1 MTKMEDKLATL
12 RHSTAHVM
20 ASAVKQLFPDA
31 KLGIGPAIE
40 NGFYYDFDLEHRF
53 TPEDLKRVEEKMRE
67 IIDQD
72 YEFKQELISK
82 QEARKLFEHMGE
94 IYKLEILDE
103 IEDEKVSIYR
113 HGDFVDLCSGPHVKS
128 TSEIKAFKLLSIAGA
143 YWRGDESRK
152 MLQRIYGTAFFTPK
166 ELEDY
171 LRHLQEAEKRDHRRL
186 GKELRLF
193 GFFES
198 AGPGL
203 VFYFPKGAIVRRIIE
218 DYILEKHLER
228 NYQLVIT
235 PQIMRAE
242 IWQTSGH
249 LDYYRQY
256 MYLFEVDNVQYAIKP
271 MNCPGHILI
280 FKSQRRSYKELPLR
294 LFELGNVYRHEKTG
308 VLHGLLRVRGF
319 TQDDAHIFCT
329 EHQLRD
335 EIKDVI
341 LFTTEIMA
349 DFGFEDFEVELS
361 TQPEDYIGSQQE
373 WDRATQ
379 ALKDALEELRID
391 YQICEGEGA
400 FYGPK
405 IDIKLRDAIGRLWQC
420 ATIQCDFAGP
430 ERFDVTYIGE
440 DGQPRRCIMVHRAIL
455 GSLER
460 FLGTLIEHYGGDFP
474 LWLAP
479 EQVRLIPVSE
489 KFLAYGEKLKK
500 ILQQEKVRVGLD
512 NRNETLNYKI
522 RQAQLEKVPYMLIF
536 GKREEESETVSL
548 RSKLRGDLGTKTV
561 SQLIAGL
568 KKEIDTKGKEK
579 IE

>member
-1 MTKMEDKLATL
+1 MKVDELQKL

-20 ASAVKQLFPDA
+20 ASAVKRLFPDA

-53 TPEDLKRVEEKMRE
+53 TPDDLQKIEEKMRE
-67 IIDQD
+67 IIAHD

-82 QEARKLFEHMGE
+82 QEARELFENMGE

-103 IEDEKVSIYR
+103 IPDEKVSIYR
-113 HGDFVDLCSGPHVKS
+113 HGDFVDLCTGPHVKS

-152 MLQRIYGTAFFTPK
+152 MLQRIYGTAFFTQK

-171 LRHLQEAEKRDHRRL
+171 LHHLQEAEKRDHRKL
-186 GKELRLF
+186 GKELNLF

-218 DYILEKHLER
+218 DYILEKHLKR
-228 NYQLVIT
+228 DYQLVIT

-242 IWQTSGH
+242 IWQRSGH

-256 MYLFEVDNVQYAIKP
+256 MYLFEVDNIQYAIKP

-341 LFTTEIMA
+341 AFTREIMT
-349 DFGFEDFEVELS
+349 DFGFENFEVELS
-361 TQPEDYIGSQQE
+361 TQPEDYIGSQEE

-405 IDIKLRDAIGRLWQC
+405 IDIKLKDAIGRLWQC

-440 DGQPRRCIMVHRAIL
+440 DGEARRCIMVHRAIL

-479 EQVRLIPVSE
+479 EQIRLIPVSE

-500 ILQQEKVRVGLD
+500 ILQQEKIRVGLD

-536 GKREEESETVSL
+536 GKREQESETVSL
-548 RSKLRGDLGTKTV
+548 RSKLRGDLGIKTI
-561 SQLIAGL
+561 SQLVTGL

>member
-1 MTKMEDKLATL
+1 MKVDELQKL

-20 ASAVKQLFPDA
+20 ASAVKRLFPEA

-53 TPEDLKRVEEKMRE
+53 TPDDLKKIEEKMRE
-67 IIDQD
+67 IIACG
-72 YEFKQELISK
+72 YEFKQEIISK
-82 QEARKLFEHMGE
+82 QEARKLFERMGE

-113 HGDFVDLCSGPHVKS
+113 HGDFVDLCTGPHVKS

-152 MLQRIYGTAFFTPK
+152 MLQRIYGTAFFTQE

-171 LRHLQEAEKRDHRRL
+171 LQHLQEAEKRDHRKL

-218 DYILEKHLER
+218 DYILEKHLQR
-228 NYQLVIT
+228 DYQLVIT

-256 MYLFEVDNVQYAIKP
+256 MYLFEVDNIQYAIKP

-341 LFTTEIMA
+341 IFTTEIMG
-349 DFGFEDFEVELS
+349 DFGFENFEVELS
-361 TQPEDYIGSQQE
+361 TQPEDYIGSQEE

-379 ALKDALEELRID
+379 ALKDALEELKID

-405 IDIKLRDAIGRLWQC
+405 IDIKLKDAIGRLWQC

-500 ILQQEKVRVGLD
+500 ILQQEKIRVGLD

-548 RSKLRGDLGTKTV
+548 RSKIRGDLGTKTIP
-561 SQLIAGL
+561 QLIAGL

>member
-67 IIDQD
+67 IIGQD

-82 QEARKLFEHMGE
+82 QEARRLFEHMGE

-103 IEDEKVSIYR
+103 IPDEKVSIYR
-113 HGDFVDLCSGPHVKS
+113 HGDFVDLCAGPHLKS

-152 MLQRIYGTAFFTPK
+152 MLQRIYGTAFFTSQ
-166 ELEDY
+166 ELEEY
-171 LRHLQEAEKRDHRRL
+171 LRHLQEAEKRDHRKL
-186 GKELRLF
+186 GKELGLF
-193 GFFES
+193 SFFES

-203 VFYFPKGAIVRRIIE
+203 VFYLPNGALLRKTIE
-218 DYILEKHLER
+218 NYILEKHLEKG
-228 NYQLVIT
+228 YQLVIT
-235 PQIMRAE
+235 PQIMKAE
-242 IWQTSGH
+242 IWQKSGH
-249 LDYYRQY
+249 LDYYRDY
-256 MYLFEVDNVQYAIKP
+256 MYLFEVDNVGYAIKP

-329 EHQLRD
+329 EGQLRE
-335 EIKDVI
+335 EIRGVI
-341 LFTTEIMA
+341 EFTREIMV
-349 DFGFEDFEVELS
+349 DFGFKDFEVELS
-361 TQPEDYIGSQQE
+361 TQPQDYIGTEDQ
-373 WDRATQ
+373 WKKATQ
-379 ALKDALEELRID
+379 ALRDALEDLDMAYE
-391 YQICEGEGA
+391 ICEGEGA

-405 IDIKLRDAIGRLWQC
+405 IDIKLKDAIGRLWQC

-430 ERFDVTYIGE
+430 ERFDVTYVGE
-440 DGQPRRCIMVHRAIL
+440 DGEFHRCIMIHRAIL

-479 EQVRLIPVSE
+479 EQVRLIPISE

-500 ILQQEKVRVGLD
+500 ILRQEKIRVGLD
-512 NRNETLNYKI
+512 NRDETLNYKI
-522 RQAQLEKVPYMLIF
+522 RQAELEKVPYMVIF
-536 GKREEESETVSL
+536 GKREEEKGTVSL
-548 RSKLRGDLGTKTV
+548 RSRKMGDLGER
-561 SQLIAGL
+561 SIRQLIVEL
-568 KKEIDTKGKEK
+568 KQEIGRKGKEGL
-579 IE
+579 E

>member
-103 IEDEKVSIYR
+103 IPDEKVSIYR
-113 HGDFVDLCSGPHVKS
+113 HGDFVDLCAGPHLKS

-152 MLQRIYGTAFFTPK
+152 MLQRIYGTAFFTSQ
-166 ELEDY
+166 ELEEY
-171 LRHLQEAEKRDHRRL
+171 LRHLQEAEKRDHRKL
-186 GKELRLF
+186 GKELGLF
-193 GFFES
+193 SFFES

-203 VFYFPKGAIVRRIIE
+203 VFYLPNGALLRKTIE
-218 DYILEKHLER
+218 NYILEKHLEKG
-228 NYQLVIT
+228 YQLVIT
-235 PQIMRAE
+235 PQIMKAE
-242 IWQTSGH
+242 IWQKSGH
-249 LDYYRQY
+249 LDYYRDY
-256 MYLFEVDNVQYAIKP
+256 MYLFEVDNVGYAIKP

-329 EHQLRD
+329 EGQLRE
-335 EIKDVI
+335 EIRGVI
-341 LFTTEIMA
+341 EFTREIMV
-349 DFGFEDFEVELS
+349 DFGFKDFEVELS
-361 TQPEDYIGSQQE
+361 TQPQDYIGTEDQ
-373 WDRATQ
+373 WKKATQ
-379 ALKDALEELRID
+379 ALRDALEDLDMAYE
-391 YQICEGEGA
+391 ICEGEGA

-405 IDIKLRDAIGRLWQC
+405 IDIKLKDAIGRLWQC

-430 ERFDVTYIGE
+430 ERFDVTYVGE
-440 DGQPRRCIMVHRAIL
+440 DGEFHRCIMIHRAIL

-479 EQVRLIPVSE
+479 EQVRLIPISE

-500 ILQQEKVRVGLD
+500 ILRQEKIRVGLD
-512 NRNETLNYKI
+512 NRDETLNYKI
-522 RQAQLEKVPYMLIF
+522 RQAELEKVPYMVIF
-536 GKREEESETVSL
+536 GKREEEKGTVSL
-548 RSKLRGDLGTKTV
+548 RSRKMGDLGER
-561 SQLIAGL
+561 SIQQLIVEL
-568 KKEIDTKGKEK
+568 RQEIGRKGKEGL
-579 IE
+579 E

>member
-1 MTKMEDKLATL
+1 MKVDELQKL
-12 RHSTAHVM
+12 RHSTAHIL

-40 NGFYYDFDLEHRF
+40 NGFYYDFDLEHKF
-53 TPEDLKRVEEKMRE
+53 TPDDLKKIEEKMKE
-67 IIDQD
+67 IIAQD
-72 YEFKQELISK
+72 YEFKQEIISK

>member
-103 IEDEKVSIYR
+103 IPDEKVSIYR
-113 HGDFVDLCSGPHVKS
+113 HGDFVDLCAGPHLKS

-152 MLQRIYGTAFFTPK
+152 MLQRIYGTAFFTSQ
-166 ELEDY
+166 ELEEY
-171 LRHLQEAEKRDHRRL
+171 LRHLQEAEKRDHRKL
-186 GKELRLF
+186 GKELGLF
-193 GFFES
+193 SFFES

-203 VFYFPKGAIVRRIIE
+203 VFYLPNGALLRKTIE
-218 DYILEKHLER
+218 NYILEKHLEKG
-228 NYQLVIT
+228 YQLVIT
-235 PQIMRAE
+235 PQIMKAE
-242 IWQTSGH
+242 IWQKSGH
-249 LDYYRQY
+249 LDYYRDY
-256 MYLFEVDNVQYAIKP
+256 MYLFEVDNVGYAIKP

-329 EHQLRD
+329 EDQLRE
-335 EIKDVI
+335 EIRGVI
-341 LFTTEIMA
+341 EFTREIMV
-349 DFGFEDFEVELS
+349 DFGFKDFEVELS
-361 TQPEDYIGSQQE
+361 TQPQDYIGTEDQ
-373 WDRATQ
+373 WKKATQ
-379 ALKDALEELRID
+379 ALRDALEDLDMAYE
-391 YQICEGEGA
+391 ICEGEGA

-405 IDIKLRDAIGRLWQC
+405 IDIKLKDAIGRLWQC

-430 ERFDVTYIGE
+430 ERFDVTYVGE
-440 DGQPRRCIMVHRAIL
+440 DGEFHRCIMIHRAIL

-479 EQVRLIPVSE
+479 EQVRLIPISE

-500 ILQQEKVRVGLD
+500 ILRQEKIRVGLD
-512 NRNETLNYKI
+512 NRDETLNYKI
-522 RQAQLEKVPYMLIF
+522 RQAELEKVPYMVIF
-536 GKREEESETVSL
+536 GKREEEKETVSL
-548 RSKLRGDLGTKTV
+548 RSRKMGDLGER
-561 SQLIAGL
+561 SIQQLIVEL
-568 KKEIDTKGKEK
+568 KQEIGRKGKEGL
-579 IE
+579 E